1 MGIGRAL
8 DEVGLFGA
16 RPTLT
21 TIAGVFLR
29 PERRKPVASRSVE
42 PTAACWMS
50 AWVAFE
56 LAIVLLR
63 RARPPVPSSPPQV
76 VAVVVDVACLVSDGI
91 ADSSTGDP
99 RMQPRMQPNS
109 FPETHTRRKLN
120 TAAVVFLRTENEA
133 GRRLVVAGSCVQFD
147 SISKKRLNTSQPRR
161 ALLPT
166 RRRRRQE

>member
-1 MGIGRAL
+1 MRQRLFDDRRGAFVGIGRAL

-133 GRRLVVAGSCVQFD
+133 GRRLVVAAVLLCN
-147 SISKKRLNTSQPRR
+147 SIRFPKRG
-161 ALLPT
+161 
-166 RRRRRQE
+166 

>member
-76 VAVVVDVACLVSDGI
+76 VAVVDVACLVSDGI

-133 GRRLVVAGSCVQFD
+133 GRRLVVAAVQFD

>member
-29 PERRKPVASRSVE
+29 PERRKPVASQSAE
-42 PTAACWMS
+42 PTVACWMS

-63 RARPPVPSSPPQV
+63 RARPPVPSSPQQV
-76 VAVVVDVACLVSDGI
+76 VAVDVACLVSDGI
-91 ADSSTGDP
+91 ADSSTGGP

-133 GRRLVVAGSCVQFD
+133 GRRLVVVAAVRS
-147 SISKKRLNTSQPRR
+147 SIRFPKRG
-161 ALLPT
+161 
-166 RRRRRQE
+166 

>member
-76 VAVVVDVACLVSDGI
+76 VAVVDVACLVSDGI

-133 GRRLVVAGSCVQFD
+133 SLHS
-147 SISKKRLNTSQPRR
+147 SI
-161 ALLPT
+161 
-166 RRRRRQE
+166 